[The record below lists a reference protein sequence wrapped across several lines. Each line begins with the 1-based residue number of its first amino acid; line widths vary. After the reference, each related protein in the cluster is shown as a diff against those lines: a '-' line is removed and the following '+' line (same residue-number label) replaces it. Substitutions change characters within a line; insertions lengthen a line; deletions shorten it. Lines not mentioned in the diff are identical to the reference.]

1 MMKKKTKYTTENH
14 RFTNLE
20 EFQSIDVEGDWNVV
34 KNRMNFRKNRTIS
47 TVWRVAAIAILLLG
61 VGFIAKQYVLNPPE
75 IIIAVT
81 AEEQKEVLLPD
92 GSLVFLDRYSELT
105 YPEKFRKN
113 LRQVSL
119 TGVGFF
125 EVTHDPSKPFLV
137 NVADRANVEVLGTSF
152 NIYAPAEG
160 ESVSV
165 QVVEGKVAFYA
176 HGKVDARKILEKDDQ
191 AEMQNGIIEKNAR
204 INANFLSWKT
214 GIIKFDQES
223 IEQVID
229 ALGTH
234 YNREILLDPLVD
246 TQLTFTSVID
256 NQELESVLEEMSLVL
271 GISYGLEENRVM
283 IYMPE

>member
-1 MMKKKTKYTTENH
+1 MMKKETKYTTENH

-20 EFQSIDVEGDWNVV
+20 KFQSIDVEGDWNVV
-34 KNRMNFRKNRTIS
+34 RNRMNFQKNRKIS

-61 VGFIAKQYVLNPPE
+61 VGFIVQLYVLNPPAT
-75 IIIAVT
+75 IVIMT
-81 AEEQKEVLLPD
+81 AEEQGVVLLPD
-92 GSLVFLDRYSELT
+92 GSQVFLNRYSELT

-113 LRQVSL
+113 NRQVSL

-125 EVTHDPSKPFLV
+125 EVAHNPSRPFRV

-152 NIYAPAEG
+152 NIHAPAEG
-160 ESVSV
+160 ERVSV

-176 HGKVDARKILEKDDQ
+176 HGQVETRKILEKDDQ
-191 AEMQNGIIEKNAR
+191 AEMQNGIIEMNSR

-214 GIIKFDQES
+214 GILHFDQES
-223 IEQVID
+223 LEQVIED
-229 ALGTH
+229 LGTH
-234 YNREILLDPLVD
+234 YNREIVIDPSVD
-246 TQLTFTSVID
+246 TQLIFTSVID

-271 GISYGLEENRVM
+271 GISYGLQENKVM

>member
-1 MMKKKTKYTTENH
+1 MKKETKYTTENH
-14 RFTNLE
+14 QFTNLE
-20 EFQSIDVEGDWNVV
+20 KFQSIDVEGDWNVV
-34 KNRMNFRKNRTIS
+34 KHRMDFPKNRRIS
-47 TVWRVAAIAILLLG
+47 TVWRAAAIAILLLG

-75 IIIAVT
+75 IIIAMT
-81 AEEQKEVLLPD
+81 GEEQKEVLLPD
-92 GSLVFLDRYSELT
+92 GSQVFLNRYSQLT

-113 LRQVSL
+113 NRQVSL

-125 EVTHDPSKPFLV
+125 EVTHDPSKPFQV
-137 NVADRANVEVLGTSF
+137 NVADQANVEVLGTSF
-152 NIYAPAEG
+152 NIHAPAEG

-165 QVVEGKVAFYA
+165 QVVEGRVAFYA
-176 HGKVDARKILEKDDQ
+176 QGKVETRKILEKDDQ
-191 AEMQNGIIEKNAR
+191 AEIQNGIIEMNTR

-214 GIIKFDQES
+214 GILYFDQES
-223 IEQVID
+223 MEQVID

-234 YNREILLDPLVD
+234 YNREIMLDPSVD

-271 GISYGLEENRVM
+271 GISYGLQENKVM